1 MAARTFFSRS
11 YRETA
16 NISAWRNVTPY
27 SIKCKGYARV
37 SHANAKAEDTETKVN
52 VEHSALAKFAW
63 LSQLAHGIPV
73 QGDNVKV
80 YTEPKEYY
88 ELVKVGNFVCI

>member
-1 MAARTFFSRS
+1 MAARTFFSLS

-27 SIKCKGYARV
+27 SIKRKGYARGIND
-37 SHANAKAEDTETKVN
+37 NAKAEDTETKVN
-52 VEHSALAKFAW
+52 TEHSALARFAW
-63 LSQLAHGIPV
+63 LNQLAHGIPV

-88 ELVKVGNFVCI
+88 ELVKVWTFVCI